1 MIIKIIVYSRYL
13 YYNKPHHINYIGPKG
28 LQRRWNPWSFLKG
41 DPIRGVHMTYLR
53 NMKTIRKIIL
63 LISFMAVML
72 GVVGYVGHYASQT
85 LANKMDTMY
94 EDRLLPIEWLNASRA
109 ESRRNEALTLAL
121 FLDKD
126 DKQQQKGLLQ
136 AIAEHKKQ
144 YVDYLGQYQ
153 QSKMDSK
160 EQELFQQLLQE
171 TQVYRTEWQKSLDLA
186 MSGLTDEGH
195 AYFFQKAYSH
205 LETINN
211 LLDDLVA
218 YNQQK
223 AEAEKKASE
232 DIAVYNDRVSMA
244 VTALAVVLA
253 ALFGWLISRFI
264 SSPLA
269 DLVREVHRMADGD
282 LKSRQKHAIYY
293 RDEVGQLTKEFD
305 RMAAQLHGLVKNIS
319 EASFQVASSSHSLTQ
334 GAGEAAKVTTQ
345 ITEAVED
352 VAQGAETQSVLIDRT
367 TSGVEQLVSS
377 ITQIAANSTKVAEA
391 VAKTVDAAQAGSVS
405 AQTVHEQ
412 MRNIESTVSVSAQA
426 VESLGMRSQEIG
438 EIIDTISGIAVQT
451 NLLALNAAIEAARAG
466 ENGRGFS
473 VVAEEV
479 RKLAEQSKEAAEK
492 ISTMIRDMQSETAK
506 AVESMTYG
514 SQEVKRGAEVVGDA
528 SRNFK
533 EITTLVQDVS
543 EQSMEITAAIQEM
556 TAGSQ
561 QIADAVKNVDTVG
574 KKAVSKTQTVSAATE
589 EHSASI
595 EEILAASQELANTAK
610 SLHDAIMVFK
620 V

>member
-1 MIIKIIVYSRYL
+1 
-13 YYNKPHHINYIGPKG
+13 
-28 LQRRWNPWSFLKG
+28 
-41 DPIRGVHMTYLR
+41 MTYLR
-53 NMKTIRKIIL
+53 NLKTIKKIIL
-63 LISFMAVML
+63 LIGFMAVML
-72 GVVGYVGHYASQT
+72 AVVGYVGHYAAQT

-94 EDRLLPIEWLNASRA
+94 QDRLLPIEWLNASRA

-126 DKQQQKGLLQ
+126 NKQQQQEILQ

-144 YVDYLGQYQ
+144 YLDYLGQYQ

-160 EQELFQQLLQE
+160 EQEIFQQLQQE
-171 TQVYRTEWQKSLDLA
+171 TQVYRTEWQTSLDLA
-186 MSGLTDEGH
+186 MAGRTDEGH
-195 AYFFQKAYSH
+195 AYFFQKANNH
-205 LETINN
+205 LETINK

-223 AEAEKKASE
+223 AEADKKASE
-232 DIAVYNDRVSMA
+232 DIARYNDRISMA

-253 ALFGWLISRFI
+253 ALFGWLISRLI

-269 DLVREVHRMADGD
+269 VLLREVHRMADGD
-282 LKSRQKHAIYY
+282 LKNRKKHEIYY

-305 RMAAQLHGLVKNIS
+305 RMGLQLHGLVKNIS
-319 EASFQVASSSHSLTQ
+319 EASSQVASSSHSLTQ
-334 GAGEAAKVTTQ
+334 GAGEAATVTTQ
-345 ITEAVED
+345 ITEAVQD
-352 VAQGAETQSVLIDRT
+352 VAEGAETQSALIDKT
-367 TSGVEQLVSS
+367 THGVEQLVSS
-377 ITQIAANSTKVAEA
+377 ITQIAANSTRVAEA
-391 VAKTVDAAQAGSVS
+391 VAKTVDAAQAGAVS
-405 AQTVHEQ
+405 AQTVHDQ
-412 MRNIESTVSVSAQA
+412 MGNIESTVSASAQA
-426 VESLGMRSQEIG
+426 VERLGTRSQEIG
-438 EIIDTISGIAVQT
+438 EIIDTISGIAGQT

-479 RKLAEQSKEAAEK
+479 RKLAEQSKEATEK
-492 ISTMIRDMQSETAK
+492 ISTMIRDMQSETAR
-506 AVESMTYG
+506 AVESMTHG

-528 SRNFK
+528 SRNFQ
-533 EITTLVQDVS
+533 EITTLVKDVS
-543 EQSMEITAAIQEM
+543 VQSMEITAAIQEM

-561 QIADAVKNVDTVG
+561 EIADAVKNVDTVG

-595 EEILAASQELANTAK
+595 EEILASSQELANTAK
-610 SLHDAIMVFK
+610 SLHDAIQVFK